1 MREYKSVKIKKRTR
15 LQPEHIKFLLYRV
28 LPIILVVV
36 LSVSAFT
43 ICEKKISEIIAEQKY
58 SSLAG
63 RGTVDDPLSAD
74 YEQTSVDWTS
84 AYSSLDPDGFDPL
97 ALSPLGV
104 VDDIRPSSSL
114 TSNIYE
120 RYYGYSNKQSKIW
133 SIHDSVNSDVSA
145 WIYMYGLGI
154 NYPVAQ
160 ETAENKEYYLTHTYD
175 KAKSTSGTIYI
186 PSECS
191 INPMSKNLIL
201 FGHNMRD
208 NTMFAT
214 LENFLV
220 GTKAYFNS
228 HKYIFLDTLYGT
240 YRYEIYSVYKTT
252 PEDIYLRTGFASN
265 SDFLSWCAQTQQRS
279 NYKNEAV
286 SFSAT
291 DRTITLSTCD
301 DTAKYRIIVHAKLVF
316 PIPTDDI
323 DETYSPDFNNPDN
336 SNISSDIP
344 DNSTSANDKYDFKVD
359 DRYIVTLK
367 DPTSTM
373 RLRSGASTTS
383 QVVGSLAHGT
393 QVAILEN
400 KDKDWV
406 KVKTIGGME
415 GYMLKQYLVFDE
427 DFSFTIPTATVAPPE
442 NNLVTPTPTAPPEV
456 TPTPEVTP
464 EATQE
469 PTPTLAPTPETTP
482 TT

>member
-1 MREYKSVKIKKRTR
+1 MREHKSVKITKRTR
-15 LQPEHIKFLLYRV
+15 LTPEQIKLLVYRV

-36 LSVSAFT
+36 LSVSAFS
-43 ICEKKISEIIAEQKY
+43 ICEKKISEIIAQQKY
-58 SSLAG
+58 SSLAQ
-63 RGTVDDPLSAD
+63 RGTVDDPLLSD
-74 YEQTSVDWTS
+74 YEQTNVDWTS

-97 ALSPLGV
+97 DLSPLGV

-114 TSNIYE
+114 SSNIYE

-133 SIHDSVNSDVSA
+133 SIHDSVNSDISA

-160 ETAENKEYYLTHTYD
+160 ETADNKEYYLTHTYD

-191 INPMSKNLIL
+191 INPISKNLIL

-214 LENFLV
+214 LENYLI
-220 GTKAYFNS
+220 GTKSYFDS

-252 PEDIYLRTGFASN
+252 PDDIYLRTGFTSN
-265 SDFLSWCAQTQQRS
+265 SDFLSWCTQTEQRS
-279 NYKNEAV
+279 QYKNNNIT
-286 SFSAT
+286 FSAS

-316 PIPTDDI
+316 PIATDDI
-323 DETYSPDFNNPDN
+323 DETYSPDIIPNGG
-336 SNISSDIP
+336 NISSDVP
-344 DNSTSANDKYDFKVD
+344 DQSTSPNDKYDFKVD

-367 DPTSTM
+367 DHTSTM
-373 RLRSGASTTS
+373 RLRSAPSTTS

-393 QVAILEN
+393 QVSIVEN

-442 NNLVTPTPTAPPEV
+442 TNLVTPTPTLPPKS
-456 TPTPEVTP
+456 TPTVEPTV
-464 EATQE
+464 E
-469 PTPTLAPTPETTP
+469 PTPTVAPTPEESTTE
-482 TT
+482 

>member
-1 MREYKSVKIKKRTR
+1 MREYKSVKITKRTR
-15 LQPEHIKFLLYRV
+15 LQPDQVKFLLYRV

-43 ICEKKISEIIAEQKY
+43 VCEKKISEIIAEQKY
-58 SSLAG
+58 SSLAS
-63 RGTVDDPLSAD
+63 RGTVDDPFSSD
-74 YEQTSVDWTS
+74 YDQTSVDWAS
-84 AYSSLDPDGFDPL
+84 AYSSIDPNGFDPL
-97 ALSPLGV
+97 ELSPLGV

-160 ETAENKEYYLTHTYD
+160 ETADNKEYYLTHTYD

-191 INPMSKNLIL
+191 INPISKNLIL

-214 LENFLV
+214 LKNFLV
-220 GTKAYFNS
+220 GTNAYFNS
-228 HKYIFLDTLYGT
+228 HKYIFIDTLYGT

-265 SDFLSWCAQTQQRS
+265 SDFLTWCSQTQQRS
-279 NYKNEAV
+279 NYKNDAI

-291 DRTITLSTCD
+291 DRILTLSTCD

-316 PIPTDDI
+316 PLPSDDI
-323 DETYSPDFNNPDN
+323 DETYSPEFNPED
-336 SNISSDIP
+336 SNISSDVP
-344 DNSTSANDKYDFKVD
+344 NNSTSPNEKYDFKVD

-367 DPTSTM
+367 DHTSTM
-373 RLRSGASTTS
+373 RLRSAPSTTS
-383 QVVGSLAHGT
+383 SVVGSLAHGT
-393 QVAILEN
+393 QVTILEN

-427 DFSFTIPTATVAPPE
+427 EFSFTIPTATVAPPE

-456 TPTPEVTP
+456 TPTPEVTVT
-464 EATQE
+464 EAPTLE
-469 PTPTLAPTPETTP
+469 PTPIT
-482 TT
+482 